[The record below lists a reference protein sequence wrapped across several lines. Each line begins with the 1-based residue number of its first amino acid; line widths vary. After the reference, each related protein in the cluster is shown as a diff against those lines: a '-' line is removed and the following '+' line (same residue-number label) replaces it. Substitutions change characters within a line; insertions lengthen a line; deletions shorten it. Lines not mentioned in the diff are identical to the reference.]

1 MRAIASIRIVL
12 GESNAWEWA
21 AVPST
26 AHAVMDSEL
35 FAGLSPEQ
43 AQRLDRLAKKVRFK
57 KGAVLFSAGEAAE
70 DLYVVLEGAVELRM
84 PVPGWWGIDT
94 PHQKMTTARPGQIV
108 GWSALAEPCMYSLT
122 AVASERCLAARFE
135 ASALRDLMSA
145 DPEMG
150 NRVRARALS
159 VVSRRLDT
167 MAEAVLAQR
176 AVMASQAASR
186 ADAPAYA

>member
-1 MRAIASIRIVL
+1 M
-12 GESNAWEWA
+12 N
-21 AVPST
+21 
-26 AHAVMDSEL
+26 SEL
-35 FAGLSPEQ
+35 FADLSSSQ
-43 AQRLDRLAKKVRFK
+43 AQHLDRLAKRVRFK

-94 PHQKMTTARPGQIV
+94 PHQKMTTVRPGQIV
-108 GWSALAEPCMYSLT
+108 GWSALAEPCTYSLT
-122 AVASERCLAARFE
+122 AVASERSSTARFE

-150 NRVRARALS
+150 NLVRARALS
-159 VVSRRLDT
+159 IVSRRLDT
-167 MAEAVLAQR
+167 MAEALLAQR